1 MDFISDAL
9 QPFFQEEGY
18 VLYHQEF
25 VKEGRDWY
33 LRIFFE
39 KAPETEDGEPGLVS
53 TDDCEKVSRYLSSK
67 LDEADPIEQ
76 NYYLEVSSPGMDR
89 TLWTA
94 QHYNRYVGQLVDVSL
109 YQAVEGKKNWTG
121 TLKEYAAKTADQA
134 GYVILEG
141 EQGKVLTLPLDQISR
156 TKLTVVF

>member
-9 QPFFQEEGY
+9 RPFFLEEGY

-33 LRIFFE
+33 LRIYFE
-39 KAPETEDGEPGLVS
+39 KAPETENGEPGLVG

-67 LDEADPIEQ
+67 LDEEDPIEQ

-89 TLWTA
+89 TLWTS

-109 YQAVEGKKNWTG
+109 YKAVEGNKNWTG
-121 TLKEYAAKTADQA
+121 ILKEYAEKTADNA
-134 GYVILEG
+134 GYVVLEAAP
-141 EQGKVLTLPLDQISR
+141 GKELHLTLDQISR